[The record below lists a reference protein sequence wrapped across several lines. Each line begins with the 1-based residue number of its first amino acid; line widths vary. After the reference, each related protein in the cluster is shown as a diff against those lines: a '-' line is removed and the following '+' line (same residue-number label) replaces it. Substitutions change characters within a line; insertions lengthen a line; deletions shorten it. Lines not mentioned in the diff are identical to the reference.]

1 MPKITSA
8 GPSFPEDH
16 SEDEGATPPGDPGEL
31 YMIGPPEG
39 GDIHGAA
46 GLEMLKASAEGAA
59 DVPAGDAAPSPE
71 PAPPVAPRVPP
82 RRPPSKASPDG

>member
-16 SEDEGATPPGDPGEL
+16 SEDEGATPPGDSGEL
-31 YMIGPPEG
+31 YMIGSG
-39 GDIHGAA
+39 GDVHGAA
-46 GLEMLKASAEGAA
+46 GLEVLKASAEGAAA
-59 DVPAGDAAPSPE
+59 DVPAGDAASPPE
-71 PAPPVAPRVPP
+71 PASPVAPRVPP